1 MSYISDMA
9 EPSYAFG
16 EFVLDP
22 GRGLLRNGRVVPLG
36 QRGIALL
43 EALLKG
49 RGGVVSKDAL
59 MERVWP
65 GIAVEESNLTVQ
77 VAALR
82 KALGPA
88 PDGQEWIATVPRTG
102 YRFMPTT
109 VEAKAAATQEL
120 RPALAVLPFSN
131 LSGDPRQ
138 DYFADGIV
146 DEIIAALSRF
156 RSFAVIARD
165 CSFAY
170 RGMDVRKIAAELGVR
185 YVLEGSIRQSSNR
198 LRIVAEL
205 VEGQGRTHM
214 WAQTFDGTLDEI
226 FDFQDRIT
234 ERVATLIEPLIQT
247 AEIERSRRER
257 PGSVATYDIYLQ
269 ALAKISTEIES
280 DNAAAYAL
288 LMQGLAVE
296 PDNAQLL
303 SHAAWALEHRYT
315 MGWPALTDDDV
326 RACAALARKA
336 LEHGAGDA
344 MVMAHCGVAL
354 MQTVKDYDWGLA
366 VLQAA
371 AESNP
376 NNPMAVV
383 RAGVGHLHC
392 GDISDALSHFHRANR
407 LTPGDRG
414 AHFSLCG
421 IAHAY
426 VVLGEYDQAVAW
438 ASRALASNPNFEAT
452 LWVLIAASAHLGR
465 MEEAHRHLAALR
477 RLTPDITI
485 ERIRAGQ
492 ASKYPDRIAGVLDGL
507 RLAGVSER

>member
-1 MSYISDMA
+1 MA
-9 EPSYAFG
+9 EPSHAFG

-22 GRGLLRNGRVVPLG
+22 GRGLLRNGRAVALG

-43 EALLKG
+43 EALLEG

-88 PDGQEWIATVPRTG
+88 PDGQEWIATVPRAG
-102 YRFMPTT
+102 YRFMPTN
-109 VEAKAAATQEL
+109 VEAKAVATQEL

-170 RGMDVRKIAAELGVR
+170 RGMDVRKIAAELGVS
-185 YVLEGSIRQSSNR
+185 YVLEGSIRQSGNR

-205 VEGQGRTHM
+205 VEGQGGTHM

-288 LMQGLAVE
+288 LMQGLAIE

-303 SHAAWALEHRYT
+303 AHAAWALEHRYT

-326 RACAALARKA
+326 GACAALARKA

-421 IAHAY
+421 IAHAH
-426 VVLGEYDQAVAW
+426 VVLGEYGQAVAW

-492 ASKYPDRIAGVLDGL
+492 AGKYPDRIAGVLDGL

>member
-1 MSYISDMA
+1 MVEA
-9 EPSYAFG
+9 LHAFG

-22 GRGLLRNGRVVPLG
+22 GCRLLRNGRAVALG

-43 EALLKG
+43 EALLEA
-49 RGGVVSKDAL
+49 RGSIVSKDVL

-88 PDGQEWIATVPRTG
+88 PDGQEWIATVPRVG
-102 YRFMPTT
+102 YRFIRTNA
-109 VEAKAAATQEL
+109 EAKAAATAPEL
-120 RPALAVLPFSN
+120 RPTLAVLPFSN

-146 DEIIAALSRF
+146 DDIIAALSRF
-156 RSFAVIARD
+156 RSFAVVARD

-170 RGMDVRKIAAELGVR
+170 KGSAMDVRKIAAELGVG
-185 YVLEGSIRQSSNR
+185 YVLEGSIRQSGNR

-205 VEGQGRTHM
+205 VERQSSTHI

-234 ERVATLIEPLIQT
+234 DSVAMLIEPLIQT

-269 ALAKISTEIES
+269 ALAKISTEIEG

-288 LMQGLAVE
+288 LMQGLAAE
-296 PDNAQLL
+296 PNNAQLL
-303 SHAAWALEHRYT
+303 AHATWALEHRYT
-315 MGWPALTDDDV
+315 MGWPALTEDDV
-326 RACAALARKA
+326 QACGALARRA

-392 GDISDALSHFHRANR
+392 GNVSDALSHFHRANR

-421 IAHAY
+421 IAHAHI
-426 VVLGEYDQAVAW
+426 VLGEYDQALAW
-438 ASRALASNPNFEAT
+438 ASRALASNANFEPT

-465 MEEAHRHLAALR
+465 MEEAQRHVAALKR
-477 RLTPDITI
+477 RTPDITI

-492 ASKYPDRIAGVLDGL
+492 AGKYPDRIAAVLDGL
-507 RLAGVSER
+507 RIAGVPER

>member
-1 MSYISDMA
+1 MIETSH
-9 EPSYAFG
+9 AFG

-22 GRGLLRNGRVVPLG
+22 GCGLLRNGRAVALG

-43 EALLKG
+43 EALLEA
-49 RGGVVSKDAL
+49 GGNIVSKDAL
-59 MERVWP
+59 MARVWP
-65 GIAVEESNLTVQ
+65 GVVVEESNLTVQ

-82 KALGPA
+82 KVLGPA
-88 PDGQEWIATVPRTG
+88 PDGQEWIATVPRVG
-102 YRFMPTT
+102 YRFVRTIT
-109 VEAKAAATQEL
+109 ERKASAPPPEL

-131 LSGDPRQ
+131 LSSDPRQ

-146 DEIIAALSRF
+146 DDIIAALSRF
-156 RSFAVIARD
+156 RSFAVVARD

-170 RGMDVRKIAAELGVR
+170 KGSAIDVRKIAAELGVT
-185 YVLEGSIRQSSNR
+185 YVLEGSIRQSGNR

-205 VEGQGRTHM
+205 VEAQSGTHL
-214 WAQTFDGTLDEI
+214 WAQTFDGTFDEI

-257 PGSVATYDIYLQ
+257 PGSIATYDIYLR

-280 DNAAAYAL
+280 DNAAAYGL
-288 LMQGLAVE
+288 LMQGLAIE

-303 SHAAWALEHRYT
+303 AHAAWALEHRYT

-326 RACAALARKA
+326 EACGALARKA

-354 MQTVKDYDWGLA
+354 MQTVKDYDWGPA

-371 AESNP
+371 AQSNP

-383 RAGVGHLHC
+383 RAGLGHLHC
-392 GDISDALSHFHRANR
+392 GNVSDALSHFHRANR
-407 LTPGDRG
+407 LTPGERG
-414 AHFSLCG
+414 AHFSHCG
-421 IAHAY
+421 IAHAH
-426 VVLGEYDQAVAW
+426 VILGEYELAVAW
-438 ASRALASNPNFEAT
+438 ASRALASNPNFEPT

-477 RLTPDITI
+477 RLTPDITL

-492 ASKYPDRIAGVLDGL
+492 PGKYPDRIAALLDGL
-507 RLAGVSER
+507 RLAGMPER

>member
-1 MSYISDMA
+1 MVDASH
-9 EPSYAFG
+9 AFG

-22 GRGLLRNGRVVPLG
+22 GCGLLRNGRAIALG

-43 EALLKG
+43 EALLEE
-49 RGGVVSKDAL
+49 RGSIVSKDAL

-65 GIAVEESNLTVQ
+65 GITVEESNLTVQ

-82 KALGPA
+82 KALGQA
-88 PDGQEWIATVPRTG
+88 PNGQEWIATVPRVG
-102 YRFMPTT
+102 YRFLRATT
-109 VEAKAAATQEL
+109 TQANVAEL
-120 RPALAVLPFSN
+120 RPTLAVLPFSN
-131 LSGDPRQ
+131 LSGDPKQ

-146 DEIIAALSRF
+146 DDIIAALSRF
-156 RSFAVIARD
+156 RSFAVVARD

-170 RGMDVRKIAAELGVR
+170 KGSGIDVRRIAAELGVR
-185 YVLEGSIRQSSNR
+185 YVLEGSIRQSGNR

-205 VEGQGRTHM
+205 VEGQGGTHM

-257 PGSVATYDIYLQ
+257 PGSVAVYDIYLQ

-288 LMQGLAVE
+288 LMQGLAAE

-303 SHAAWALEHRYT
+303 AQATWALEHRYT

-326 RACAALARKA
+326 QTCAALARRA

-344 MVMAHCGVAL
+344 MVLAHCGVAL

-392 GDISDALSHFHRANR
+392 GNVDDALSHFHRANR
-407 LTPGDRG
+407 FIPGDRG

-421 IAHAY
+421 IAHAH
-426 VVLGEYDQAVAW
+426 VVRGEYDEALYW

-465 MEEAHRHLAALR
+465 MEEAHRYLAALR
-477 RLTPDITI
+477 RLTPDITLD
-485 ERIRAGQ
+485 RIRAGQ
-492 ASKYPDRIAGVLDGL
+492 AGKYPDRIEGVLDGL
-507 RLAGVSER
+507 RMAGVPER

>member
-1 MSYISDMA
+1 MTEA
-9 EPSYAFG
+9 PHAFG

-22 GRGLLRNGRVVPLG
+22 GRGLLRNKRAIALG

-43 EALLKG
+43 EALLEA
-49 RGGVVSKDAL
+49 RGSIVSKDAL

-88 PDGQEWIATVPRTG
+88 PDGQEWIATVPRVG
-102 YRFMPTT
+102 YRFIGTNAETRVASPP
-109 VEAKAAATQEL
+109 EL

-156 RSFAVIARD
+156 RSFAVVARD

-170 RGMDVRKIAAELGVR
+170 RGIDVRKIAAELGVR
-185 YVLEGSIRQSSNR
+185 YVLEGSIRQAGNR

-205 VEGQGRTHM
+205 VEGQSGTHM
-214 WAQTFDGTLDEI
+214 WAQTFDGALDEV

-234 ERVATLIEPLIQT
+234 DRVATLIEPLIQS

-303 SHAAWALEHRYT
+303 AHATWALEHRYT
-315 MGWPALTDDDV
+315 MGWPALTNDDV
-326 RACAALARKA
+326 QACAALARRA

-376 NNPMAVV
+376 NNPLAVV
-383 RAGVGHLHC
+383 RAGLGHLHC
-392 GDISDALSHFHRANR
+392 GNVDDALNHYHRANR

-414 AHFSLCG
+414 AHLSLCG
-421 IAHAY
+421 IAHAH
-426 VVLGEYDQAVAW
+426 VVLGEYDQALAW
-438 ASRALASNPNFEAT
+438 ASRALASNPNFEPT
-452 LWVLIAASAHLGR
+452 LWMLIAANAHLGH
-465 MEEAHRHLAALR
+465 MKEAHRYLVGLK
-477 RLTPDITI
+477 RLTPGITI

-492 ASKYPDRIAGVLDGL
+492 PGKYPERIAGILEGL
-507 RLAGVSER
+507 RLAGVPER

>member
-1 MSYISDMA
+1 MV
-9 EPSYAFG
+9 ETLHAFG

-22 GRGLLRNGRVVPLG
+22 GCGLLRNGRAVALG

-43 EALLKG
+43 EALLEA
-49 RGGVVSKDAL
+49 RGSIVSKDAL

-82 KALGPA
+82 KTLGPA
-88 PDGQEWIATVPRTG
+88 PDGQEWIATVPRVG
-102 YRFMPTT
+102 YRFIRTT
-109 VEAKAAATQEL
+109 TETKVAVSPPEL

-138 DYFADGIV
+138 DDGIV
-146 DEIIAALSRF
+146 DDIIAALSRF
-156 RSFAVIARD
+156 RSFAVVARD
-165 CSFAY
+165 CSFGY
-170 RGMDVRKIAAELGVR
+170 KGSRMDVRKIAAELGVR
-185 YVLEGSIRQSSNR
+185 YVLEGSIRQAGNR

-205 VEGQGRTHM
+205 VEGHSGTHM
-214 WAQTFDGTLDEI
+214 WAQTFDGALDGI

-269 ALAKISTEIES
+269 ALAKISTEIEG

-288 LMQGLAVE
+288 LMEGLAVE

-303 SHAAWALEHRYT
+303 AHATWALEHRYT
-315 MGWPALTDDDV
+315 MGWPALTEDDV
-326 RACAALARKA
+326 QACGALARRA

-383 RAGVGHLHC
+383 RAGLGHLHC
-392 GDISDALSHFHRANR
+392 GNISDALSHFHRANR

-421 IAHAY
+421 IAHAH
-426 VVLGEYDQAVAW
+426 VILGEYDQALAW
-438 ASRALASNPNFEAT
+438 ASRALASNPNFEPT
-452 LWVLIAASAHLGR
+452 LWVLIAAGAHLGR
-465 MEEAHRHLAALR
+465 MEEAQRHLVALR

-492 ASKYPDRIAGVLDGL
+492 AGKYPDRIAGVLEGL
-507 RLAGVSER
+507 RLAGVPER

>member
-1 MSYISDMA
+1 MA
-9 EPSYAFG
+9 EASHAFG

-22 GRGLLRNGRVVPLG
+22 GCGLLRNGRAVALG
-36 QRGIALL
+36 QRGAALL
-43 EALLKG
+43 EVLLEA
-49 RGGVVSKDAL
+49 RGNVVSKDAL

-65 GIAVEESNLTVQ
+65 GTAVEESNLTVQ

-82 KALGPA
+82 KVLGLT
-88 PDGQEWIATVPRTG
+88 PDGQEWIATVPRVG
-102 YRFMPTT
+102 YRFIRANIET
-109 VEAKAAATQEL
+109 KAAAPAPEL
-120 RPALAVLPFSN
+120 KPTLAVLPFSN
-131 LSGDPRQ
+131 LSGDPNQ

-146 DEIIAALSRF
+146 DDIIAALSRF
-156 RSFAVIARD
+156 RSFAVVGRD

-170 RGMDVRKIAAELGVR
+170 KGSGMDVRKIAAELGVS
-185 YVLEGSIRQSSNR
+185 YVLEGSIRQQGNR

-205 VEGQGRTHM
+205 VEGQGGTHM

-257 PGSVATYDIYLQ
+257 PGSVATYDIYLH

-303 SHAAWALEHRYT
+303 AHAAWALEHRYT
-315 MGWPALTDDDV
+315 MGWPSLTEDDV
-326 RACAALARKA
+326 QTCGALARRA
-336 LEHGAGDA
+336 LEHCTGDA

-354 MQTVKDYDWGLA
+354 MQTVKDYDWGPA

>member
-1 MSYISDMA
+1 MVEASH
-9 EPSYAFG
+9 AFG

-22 GRGLLRNGRVVPLG
+22 GCGLLRNGRAVALG
-36 QRGIALL
+36 QRGVALL
-43 EALLKG
+43 EALLDA
-49 RGGVVSKDAL
+49 RGSIVSKDQL

-88 PDGQEWIATVPRTG
+88 PDGQEWIATVPRVG
-102 YRFMPTT
+102 YRFLRSETETNIIPP
-109 VEAKAAATQEL
+109 AADL
-120 RPALAVLPFSN
+120 RPMLAVLPFSN

-146 DEIIAALSRF
+146 DDIIAALSRF
-156 RSFAVIARD
+156 RSFAVVASD

-170 RGMDVRKIAAELGVR
+170 KGSGIDVRRIAAELGVR
-185 YVLEGSIRQSSNR
+185 YVLEGSIRQSGNR

-205 VEGQGRTHM
+205 VEGQGGTHM

-257 PGSVATYDIYLQ
+257 PGSVAVYDIYLQ
-269 ALAKISTEIES
+269 ALAKISTEVES

-288 LMQGLAVE
+288 LMKGLAVE

-303 SHAAWALEHRYT
+303 AQATWALEHRYT

-326 RACAALARKA
+326 QTCAALARRA

-344 MVMAHCGVAL
+344 MVLAHCGVAL

-392 GDISDALSHFHRANR
+392 GNVDDALSHFHRANR
-407 LTPGDRG
+407 FIPGDRG

-421 IAHAY
+421 IAHAH
-426 VVLGEYDQAVAW
+426 VVRGEYDEAVYW

-477 RLTPDITI
+477 QLTPDITV

-492 ASKYPDRIAGVLDGL
+492 AGKYPDRIEGVLDGL
-507 RLAGVSER
+507 RMAGVPER